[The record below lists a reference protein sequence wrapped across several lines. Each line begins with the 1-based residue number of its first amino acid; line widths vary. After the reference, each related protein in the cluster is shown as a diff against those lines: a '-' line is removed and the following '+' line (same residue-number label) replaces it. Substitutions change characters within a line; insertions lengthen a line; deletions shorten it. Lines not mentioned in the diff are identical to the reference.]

1 MIVFLCQARAVARVV
16 QISRSVKRLFAVAR
30 IFKVNALNFYFICR
44 ANKIKVNDRMSKTS
58 TGVAIP
64 PPPGLTDQDVFSFR
78 NLFGGGIELV
88 AKANNENTTNWGPNE
103 WTAYFTRLTGVPSG
117 VGFTEWETKIKEAT
131 NQGKTAILSQIK
143 RFVIQPTPP
152 GLTGA
157 DARFFYHHDYPEQ
170 SIQDFAEGKKFNTS
184 SWGKSDWVNLYIVML
199 DLLPGSSTVQDA
211 RDATDS
217 LDRIPP
223 ALMQNAAIDWYT
235 QKQIDAGI
243 PDADIERGKKE
254 TQEEQDARILVLKQR
269 KARSHGRSYGVAAVA
284 ARPPVNPSEAE
295 AKAKAA
301 EAKAAEA
308 RAADHTPPMS
318 VSSIAELINKINA
331 SFSNLLPKME
341 SQMKKND
348 INPQLKKMTQFIS
361 EINDSLPMPT
371 SGGGTRRANIK
382 KRKKTLRSGRYR

>member
-1 MIVFLCQARAVARVV
+1 
-16 QISRSVKRLFAVAR
+16 
-30 IFKVNALNFYFICR
+30 
-44 ANKIKVNDRMSKTS
+44 MSKTS

-308 RAADHTPPMS
+308 KAAEAEAEARAKATEEMALARAKAAEAKAAEARAADHTPPMS